1 MSTETITVEAHP
13 EQSVPTD
20 AALRYPFDRL
30 RIGLVLRDM
39 YFTKQDPGPGDH
51 VPDFDLPTLEGGRFR
66 SADLADTGPVLMVFG
81 SYTCPVTDSSAHGL
95 KELHRRYGDRVRFV
109 MVNVREAHPGA
120 NVTQPREIDEKRE
133 HAVLLRQFHDL
144 RFEVAVDDIGGTLHR
159 ALGPKPNSAYLLA
172 EDGTILFRAHWAND
186 TKALREALD
195 AITEGRP
202 LRRTVSRGLI
212 RPVWPTV
219 RYVAP
224 VLDRAGRGGWR
235 DLWKVVPPMAA
246 AGFLMRLLHLTPR

>member
-1 MSTETITVEAHP
+1 MSTETITVEGHP

-109 MVNVREAHPGA
+109 LVNVREAHPGA
-120 NVTQPREIDEKRE
+120 NVTQPRELDEKWE
-133 HAVLLRQFHDL
+133 HAVLLQQFHDL
-144 RFEVAVDDIGGTLHR
+144 RFEVAVDDIGARCIEPWARSLIPPTSW
-159 ALGPKPNSAYLLA
+159 PKMEPSSSGRTGQMTRKRSGKRSTRSPT
-172 EDGTILFRAHWAND
+172 DGRCA
-186 TKALREALD
+186 ALRAEA
-195 AITEGRP
+195 
-202 LRRTVSRGLI
+202 
-212 RPVWPTV
+212 
-219 RYVAP
+219 
-224 VLDRAGRGGWR
+224 
-235 DLWKVVPPMAA
+235 
-246 AGFLMRLLHLTPR
+246 